1 MLGFGDK
8 HDNHVDPTKLPI
20 FVHSLQNNDT
30 LALAQKVWDANNRYL
45 LLDPANNKELL
56 RFVFA
61 DPACVIWLQRDQG
74 RTDTFEFIL
83 IWDAIGDKDQITEV
97 YVISAA
103 AGEPVGT
110 IERPSSLLQ
119 TVLSSA
125 ATVPVNQPK
134 EDAKK

>member
-8 HDNHVDPTKLPI
+8 HGNHVDPTKLPI

-30 LALAQKVWDANNRYL
+30 LALTQKVWEANNRYL
-45 LLDPANNKELL
+45 LLDPANKKELL

-74 RTDTFEFIL
+74 RTDTYEFIL
-83 IWDAIGDKDQITEV
+83 LWDAVGDKEQITEV

-103 AGEPVGT
+103 SSQPLGDV
-110 IERPSSLLQ
+110 ERVTSLLQ

-125 ATVPVNQPK
+125 ATVPVNQPR